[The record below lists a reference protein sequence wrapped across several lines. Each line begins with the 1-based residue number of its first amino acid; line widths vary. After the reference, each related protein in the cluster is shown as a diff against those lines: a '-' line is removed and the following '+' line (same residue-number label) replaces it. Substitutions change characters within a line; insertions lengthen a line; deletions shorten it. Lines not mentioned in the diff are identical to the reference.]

1 MVAVGKSLAK
11 RGHNVTFLISDE
23 YSDRA
28 MDPEHATIV
37 SYEMFHLSGL
47 KKRMDDISNKTAEFT
62 FAENS
67 MKPMAEMRDMFT
79 SVNREACESV
89 FEDQRLLDRMA
100 KFDAF
105 VVDVVWSCGVYVK
118 SFLDRHRGTE
128 KLHVIV
134 LAPMTP
140 LPYIFQEAGS
150 PFMTSYQPAPLT
162 SFTSDMTFL
171 QRFRNT
177 VTYLFFVFW
186 GNKMVINGFSTGLV
200 DEYDL
205 DPRLKSTISNHVDL
219 FLINSDFSVE
229 FTFAMM
235 PNIIPVGGLTT
246 RPAEALDNE
255 LENFMQSSG
264 KHGVVLF
271 SLGSYFASITKS
283 RPDIIRMFIDA
294 FSRLP
299 HKVLLHLKEPPPYKI
314 PDNIKAM
321 KWLPLNDLLG
331 HPKTRAVL
339 YHGGNNGFLEALYH
353 GVPLVV
359 MPLGADQHDVA
370 ARVLANG
377 LGTKIDKD
385 RLSADYIYLQLNE
398 VLENPSYS
406 TNAKRLSA
414 IFRDRP
420 LTPANTAAFWIEHVM
435 KHGGGHLHPPTHN
448 LAFFQIYLLDIAAF
462 GILLVVI
469 LFFIIKRAM
478 RWCCCRKKIVK
489 SKRD

>member
-1 MVAVGKSLAK
+1 
-11 RGHNVTFLISDE
+11 
-23 YSDRA
+23 
-28 MDPEHATIV
+28 
-37 SYEMFHLSGL
+37 
-47 KKRMDDISNKTAEFT
+47 
-62 FAENS
+62 
-67 MKPMAEMRDMFT
+67 
-79 SVNREACESV
+79 
-89 FEDQRLLDRMA
+89 
-100 KFDAF
+100 
-105 VVDVVWSCGVYVK
+105 
-118 SFLDRHRGTE
+118 
-128 KLHVIV
+128 
-134 LAPMTP
+134 
-140 LPYIFQEAGS
+140 
-150 PFMTSYQPAPLT
+150 MTSYQPAPLT

-186 GNKMVINGFSTGLV
+186 GNKMMINVFSTGLA

-229 FTFAMM
+229 FPFAMM

-246 RPAEALDNE
+246 RSAEALDNE

-264 KHGVVLF
+264 KHGVILF

-299 HKVLLHLKEPPPYKI
+299 HKVLLHLKEPPP
-314 PDNIKAM
+314 
-321 KWLPLNDLLG
+321 
-331 HPKTRAVL
+331 R
-339 YHGGNNGFLEALYH
+339 GGSNGI
-353 GVPLVV
+353 
-359 MPLGADQHDVA
+359 
-370 ARVLANG
+370 G

-385 RLSADYIYLQLNE
+385 RLSADYIYQQLSE
-398 VLENPSYS
+398 VLENTSYS
-406 TNAKRLSA
+406 TNAKRVSA

-420 LTPANTAAFWIEHVM
+420 MTPANTAAFWIEHVI

-462 GILLVVI
+462 GILLVGI
-469 LFFIIKRAM
+469 LFFIIKRSI

>member
-1 MVAVGKSLAK
+1 MFSWRVRHILVAVGLLLALSDVESANILLFGVFGDGSHYFTMVAVGKSLVK

-28 MDPEHATIV
+28 TDPEHATIV

-47 KKRMDDISNKTAEFT
+47 KKRMDYISNKTAEVT
-62 FAENS
+62 FVENS
-67 MKPMAEMRDMFT
+67 MKHMAEMMDMFT

-89 FEDQRLLDRMA
+89 FEDQRMLDRMA

-105 VVDVVWSCGVYVK
+105 VVDVVWSC
-118 SFLDRHRGTE
+118 
-128 KLHVIV
+128 
-134 LAPMTP
+134 
-140 LPYIFQEAGS
+140 
-150 PFMTSYQPAPLT
+150 
-162 SFTSDMTFL
+162 
-171 QRFRNT
+171 
-177 VTYLFFVFW
+177 
-186 GNKMVINGFSTGLV
+186 
-200 DEYDL
+200 
-205 DPRLKSTISNHVDL
+205 
-219 FLINSDFSVE
+219 
-229 FTFAMM
+229 
-235 PNIIPVGGLTT
+235 VGGLTT
-246 RPAEALDNE
+246 RLAEALDNE

-271 SLGSYFASITKS
+271 SLGTYFASITKS

-299 HKVLLHLKEPPPYKI
+299 HKVLLHLKKPPPYKI
-314 PDNIKAM
+314 PDNIKPM

-339 YHGGNNGFLEALYH
+339 YHRENNGFLEALYH

-385 RLSADYIYLQLNE
+385 RLSADYIYQQLNE
-398 VLENPSYS
+398 VPENTSYS

-420 LTPANTAAFWIEHVM
+420 MPPATTAAFWIEHVI
-435 KHGGGHLHPPTHN
+435 KHGGGHLRPPTHS

-462 GILLVVI
+462 GILLVGI
-469 LFFIIKRAM
+469 LFFIMIKRTM

-489 SKRD
+489 TKRD